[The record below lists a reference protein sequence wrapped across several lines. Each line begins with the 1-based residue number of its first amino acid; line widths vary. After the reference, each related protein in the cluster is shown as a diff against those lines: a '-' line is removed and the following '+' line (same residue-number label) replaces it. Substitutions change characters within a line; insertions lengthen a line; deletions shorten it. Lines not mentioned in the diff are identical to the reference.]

1 MRKIIFLIAIAT
13 INYTFSQ
20 SGKIYL
26 KNTKFNVGKPNT
38 YVYEPPQ
45 GLVIENNSKANVLYA
60 NARDYDVSL
69 TPLVKKGKNYEFLAQ
84 VPDSI
89 RAILV
94 TITDLQKV
102 ADSNNENGYV
112 VLLKTQNESELS
124 QSLANEIFMRN
135 FAKYALKLKLDT
147 KPETMVSDYEALF
160 AKYPKLKDDNIY
172 LNYLYQKS
180 NIDKEYGN
188 KEMLAYALKMIQKNT
203 EQSLTSAYNI
213 YENNGMT
220 EEKEKLAKEL
230 EIRFPSG
237 ELQRTK
243 FIRNFYNQPD
253 KTESSVLQAISTYKT
268 KFNTNSKKALAS
280 FYQVLQGIYL
290 EKKDLEKAI
299 ALEPYLHSPE
309 AIYNDFAW
317 SKSGSLKNNQ
327 DEYLEFSSKV
337 SKRSLDLLEQK
348 KKESY
353 FQDYENQFCM
363 FGDTY
368 AHILYKQGKYDE
380 AYKYQNAI
388 KEKNAL
394 DTGGKE
400 CYLAIID
407 KIKSKDEV
415 KAYIED
421 EINNKGVTSPVFL
434 SKLEEIYIEKKLPIS
449 EYEAIS
455 QKADLAAKEK
465 NAQNIIAKFGSATAS
480 DFSLKNLEGKE
491 IKLSDYRGKIVVLD
505 FWATWCGPCKASF
518 PKMQDLV
525 EKYKNEDVQFLFINT
540 WEKGKDEEIFENVS
554 KFISEK
560 KYSFNVLLDNKAEV
574 VRNYK
579 IDGIPTRIVIG
590 KDGKIITSDYS
601 NTDIAAIIEE
611 HLK

>member
-1 MRKIIFLIAIAT
+1 MRKIILLIAIAT

-60 NARDYDVSL
+60 NASDYEVSL
-69 TPLVKKGKNYEFLAQ
+69 TPLTKKGKNYEFSAQ

-124 QSLANEIFMRN
+124 KSLANGIFMRN

-237 ELQRTK
+237 ELQGTK
-243 FIRNFYNQPD
+243 FVRNFYNQPD
-253 KTESSVLQAISTYKT
+253 KTESSVLEAISTYKT

-280 FYQVLQGIYL
+280 FYQVLQGIHL

-368 AHILYKQGKYDE
+368 AHILYRQGKYDE

-394 DTGGKE
+394 DSGGKE

-434 SKLEEIYIEKKLPIS
+434 SKLKEIYIEKKLPIS
-449 EYEAIS
+449 EYEAIAK
-455 QKADLAAKEK
+455 KADLAAKEK

-525 EKYKNEDVQFLFINT
+525 EKYKNEDVQFLFVNT

-574 VRNYK
+574 VGNYK

>member
-60 NARDYDVSL
+60 NASDYDVSL
-69 TPLVKKGKNYEFLAQ
+69 TPLMKKGKNYEFLAQ

-394 DTGGKE
+394 DNGGKE

-525 EKYKNEDVQFLFINT
+525 EKYKNEDVQFLFVNT